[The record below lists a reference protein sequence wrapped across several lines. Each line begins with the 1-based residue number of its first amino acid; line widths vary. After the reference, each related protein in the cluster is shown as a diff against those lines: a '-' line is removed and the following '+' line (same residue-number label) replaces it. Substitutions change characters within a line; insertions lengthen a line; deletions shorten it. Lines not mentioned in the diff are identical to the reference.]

1 MKRRQF
7 IGLVGGMAVLWP
19 VIGRAQLSA
28 VPTIGFLSSGA
39 EHAFAPNVAGFIRGL
54 QELGYNPG
62 QNVAISY
69 RWADGQYDRLPAMAA
84 ELAGLRIAVL
94 VASGGTAV
102 ARAAKA
108 ATATIPIIF
117 ATADDPV
124 ANGVVASLNRPGEN
138 ITGVALLSTELVA
151 KRLGLLRELMPQA
164 KSIALI
170 VNADNPESATVTRD
184 ALKAVEG
191 GAVKL
196 LVLNAKTER
205 DIDLAFKS
213 IQENHVDAVIIGTD
227 PLYYIRRDQLIAL
240 AARYAVPAVYF
251 LRDFVTAGGLMS
263 YGTSFA
269 DAYRELGAYAGR
281 ILKGEKPGDLPV
293 LQPTKF
299 ELVLNTRT
307 AKALGLSVPSGVLA
321 IADEVVE

>member
-7 IGLVGGMAVLWP
+7 IGLVGGAAGLWP
-19 VIGRAQLSA
+19 VFGRAQQS

-39 EHAFAPNVAGFIRGL
+39 ERAFAPNVAGFVRGL
-54 QELGYNPG
+54 QESGYSPG
-62 QNVAISY
+62 QNVAVTY

-84 ELAGLRIAVL
+84 ELAQLHIAVL

-108 ATATIPIIF
+108 ATATAPIIF

-124 ANGVVASLNRPGEN
+124 ANGIVASLNRPGEN
-138 ITGVALLSTELVA
+138 ITGVALLSTELA
-151 KRLGLLRELMPQA
+151 PKRLGLLRELVPQA

-170 VNADNPESATVTRD
+170 VNADNPETATITRE
-184 ALKAVEG
+184 ALKAAEASG
-191 GAVKL
+191 VKV

-205 DIDLAFKS
+205 EIDLAFNS
-213 IQENHVDAVIIGTD
+213 IHEEHADAVVVGTD

-299 ELVLNTRT
+299 ELVINART
-307 AKALGLSVPSGVLA
+307 AKALGLAIPSGVLA
-321 IADEVVE
+321 IADEVIE

>member
-1 MKRRQF
+1 MRRREF
-7 IGLVGGMAVLWP
+7 VKFVGGAVAAWP
-19 VIGRAQLSA
+19 ITAHAEQP
-28 VPTIGFLSSGA
+28 VPTIGFLSSGS
-39 EHAFAPNVAGFIRGL
+39 ERAFAPNVAGFVRGL
-54 QELGYNPG
+54 QEIGYSPG
-62 QNVAISY
+62 QNFAITY
-69 RWADGQYDRLPAMAA
+69 RWADGQYDRLPDMAA
-84 ELAGLRIAVL
+84 ELAQLHVAVL

-108 ATATIPIIF
+108 ATATTPIIF

-124 ANGVVASLNRPGEN
+124 ANDLVASLNRPGEN

-164 KSIALI
+164 KSIALL
-170 VNADNPESATVTRD
+170 VNADNPESVTVNRD
-184 ALKAVEG
+184 ALKAAEASG
-191 GAVKL
+191 VKVL
-196 LVLNAKTER
+196 ILNANTER
-205 DIDLAFKS
+205 DIDLAYNS
-213 IQENHVDAVIIGTD
+213 IHEEHADAVIVGTD
-227 PLYYIRRDQLIAL
+227 PLYYIRRDQLVAL

-251 LRDFVTAGGLMS
+251 LRDFVMAGGLMS

-299 ELVLNTRT
+299 ELVINART
-307 AKALGLSVPSGVLA
+307 ANALGLAIPSGVLA